1 MSSGVI
7 EANEGE
13 ILVVAVEERDVYGN
27 TLFYP
32 KNDVSRIMCQIAGK
46 KTLSRWDLE
55 QLDASMNFVVKAG
68 SASSN
73 PWSG

>member
-1 MSSGVI
+1 MSGV
-7 EANEGE
+7 NDGE

-32 KNDVSRIMCQIAGK
+32 KNDVSRIMCRIAGK

-55 QLDASMNFVVKAG
+55 QLDASMNFVVKAD
-68 SASSN
+68 STSSN
-73 PWSG
+73 PYGGEN

>member
-1 MSSGVI
+1 MSGV
-7 EANEGE
+7 NDGE

-32 KNDVSRIMCQIAGK
+32 KNDVAKMFCQIANK
-46 KTLSRWDLE
+46 KTLAFRDLNR
-55 QLDASMNFVVKAG
+55 LDASMNFVVKAD

-73 PWSG
+73 PWNR